1 MNTHKRIAAGELRN
15 LCGGVSDMTLWR
27 YLHDPYLNFPK
38 PIYIKKRRYWQE
50 TEVISW
56 LESQKKSSS
65 RQPAA

>member
-1 MNTHKRIAAGELRN
+1 
-15 LCGGVSDMTLWR
+15 MTIWR

-56 LESQKKSSS
+56 LESQKQTSS
-65 RQPAA
+65 RLPAE

>member
-1 MNTHKRIAAGELRN
+1 MLGSI
-15 LCGGVSDMTLWR
+15 SDMTLWR

-56 LESQKKSSS
+56 LESQKQTSS